1 MRIRVAVG
9 TLSECKSDVAR
20 LVVRSRRVAAFARH
34 LGMKPGQ
41 REACLRMVELPC
53 RSLPIR
59 AVVALCTVRAKP
71 SVVRVLMTTGAC
83 LREPE
88 ERAVQVANF
97 DQLLLRGCNVLC
109 VVTAFAAQAL
119 MFALEHE
126 SGLLVV
132 ESGTIEFHDREVAAI
147 VLRVASC
154 TLLVGARRNRV
165 GGVQSAMG
173 SHALADFRVALD
185 ALKDCG
191 SAAEGVAVAALRG
204 TIQGLVCARERAR
217 RNLCGR
223 AWKQNQARP

>member
-1 MRIRVAVG
+1 MI
-9 TLSECKSDVAR
+9 
-20 LVVRSRRVAAFARH
+20 
-34 LGMKPGQ
+34 
-41 REACLRMVELPC
+41 ELPC
-53 RSLPIR
+53 RAFPIR
-59 AVVALCTVRAKP
+59 AVVTLCTVRAKP

-147 VLRVASC
+147 VLRMASC
-154 TLLVGARRNRV
+154 TLLAGARRNRV
-165 GGVQSAMG
+165 SGVQPAMG
-173 SHALADFRVALD
+173 SHAFADVRVALD
-185 ALKDCG
+185 ALEYCG
-191 SAAEGVAVAALRG
+191 SAAEGVAVAALGG
-204 TIQGLVCARERAR
+204 TVERLVCARERAR
-217 RNLCGR
+217 RNLRRR
-223 AWKQNQARP
+223 AWQHNQARP